1 MKPTYRLREVKRIVA
16 VRKPTIRVRLLHL
29 GVAVRGIE
37 LSGEDGSG
45 RGRQRGFVCH
55 DWLSKDEM
63 TRWITELRSDCQSKS
78 ISHFVLP
85 AKAPMRSTC

>member
-1 MKPTYRLREVKRIVA
+1 
-16 VRKPTIRVRLLHL
+16 
-29 GVAVRGIE
+29 VRGIE

-55 DWLSKDEM
+55 DWVSKDEM

-78 ISHFVLP
+78 ISSFERRRQ
-85 AKAPMRSTC
+85 MRSARVEVRTEGAGEPDPVEEPVLR